1 MVYSGKP
8 SAGCQNCRKRHI
20 KCDEARPHCKACT
33 KTGRSC
39 PGYKHPF
46 DVVLRDQTSF
56 FIAPSPTGVR
66 LSPSPNGKCDA
77 SQPWRDPNSTASKKS
92 TGSSVSLVKER
103 PPADYWPRYQS
114 PNDLYLPLE
123 SNVLP
128 LFFNSYLYLPKDP
141 HVRNGFME
149 FLPNVYAEA
158 KTDSHLHSATMAV
171 AFFAV
176 AAWTGQS
183 SLLKLSEKYFTKA
196 LPKLR
201 DALISEVINEEYDL
215 ILTSI
220 LLLSTY
226 EVLSL
231 MLLAAI
237 CFRLMREIKEFAAM
251 KDSVFPAK
259 AHLKGAVALINS
271 NKRAPAHQTA
281 STFPLYQAVQTHI
294 IKTTRGLA
302 SPMVPKPEIWP
313 LAQVNPTPS
322 PRNFLSTAASALVE
336 LRQAWDEVNV
346 RQPDESDLI
355 SLLNKATQVDIGLI
369 SWSYWLPAHWLPQRA
384 TIIPPSVRGAGIYR
398 NRCDC
403 YNDMWIGSTWNTYRD
418 CRMLVQSIMLNCFR
432 LLPSKDPDGVKSA
445 QAQSTLRSLA
455 DDVCASVPYFL
466 GSQVRSVRMVPDLVD
481 YPYSED
487 RPVTSTHKMSAPLMG
502 PWHIF
507 PYLRNL
513 QTSTFGLPP
522 EQLSWIETQLERI
535 LVIYF
540 QR

>member
-114 PNDLYLPLE
+114 PNDLYLPLK

-355 SLLNKATQVDIGLI
+355 SLLNKATQVDIGLNFMVI
-369 SWSYWLPAHWLPQRA
+369 LAASTLAPS
-384 TIIPPSVRGAGIYR
+384 TSNNNPPLRP
-398 NRCDC
+398 
-403 YNDMWIGSTWNTYRD
+403 
-418 CRMLVQSIMLNCFR
+418 RMLVQSIMLNCFR